1 MTIIQFDLKLLNR
14 WNDLNIKKKEKK
26 IFVFHLLQSNETLV
40 HLFHFV
46 QKLLSKTIAKS
57 VNYLRDGY
65 KKFLYIQCR
74 PNFLITKN

>member
-57 VNYLRDGY
+57 VNYLRDEY
-65 KKFLYIQCR
+65 KKFLHIQCR

>member
-57 VNYLRDGY
+57 VNYLRDEY